1 MAPPPVP
8 QSTPTAPST
17 STPPPAE
24 GDGQSIS
31 GLRMEMLRE
40 LARLKK
46 FMSDESQG

>member
-8 QSTPTAPST
+8 QSTPSSSSAP
-17 STPPPAE
+17 PPPA
-24 GDGQSIS
+24 GDSEGQSIS

-46 FMSDESQG
+46 FMSEEGQE